1 VRRVKYNCRS
11 WGNWDFAV
19 GLSAAVPVAGV
30 GNWRD
35 ATCQLLPGGV
45 SDSLR
50 PALDGVGFSGI
61 AG

>member
-1 VRRVKYNCRS
+1 
-11 WGNWDFAV
+11 V

-30 GNWRD
+30 GSWRD
-35 ATCQLLPGGV
+35 ATYQLDPEAV

-50 PALDGVGFSGI
+50 PALEGIGFSGI

>member
-1 VRRVKYNCRS
+1 M
-11 WGNWDFAV
+11 

-35 ATCQLLPGGV
+35 ATCQLYLAAV
-45 SDSLR
+45 SESLR
-50 PALDGVGFSGI
+50 PAMDGVGFSGI

>member
-1 VRRVKYNCRS
+1 
-11 WGNWDFAV
+11 V

-35 ATCQLLPGGV
+35 AACQLHPGV
-45 SDSLR
+45 TSDSSR